1 MKTLQKKAGKPRGIW
16 HYLGV
21 GISAGLLA
29 LVVLITVM
37 AIVLPAATGSMPMT
51 ILTGS
56 MTPTY
61 PPGTLIIVQPVDPNT
76 LTIGDPI
83 TYQIE
88 SGKPDVVT
96 HRIIAV
102 TSTSD
107 GTRTFTTR
115 GDANSAADEKP
126 VLPVQ
131 VRGKVWYSIPYL
143 GWVNTVVNGE
153 SRAWLVP
160 VIAGALFLYAGYM
173 AASGLAGAIKRRR
186 SHAAATT
193 AGADPEYADAK

>member
-1 MKTLQKKAGKPRGIW
+1 MAEKPRGVL

-29 LVVLITVM
+29 LVALIAVM
-37 AIVLPAATGSMPMT
+37 AIVLPAATGSVPMT

-61 PPGTLIIVQPVDPNT
+61 PPGTLIVVQPVDPAT
-76 LTIGDPI
+76 LRIGDPI
-83 TYQIE
+83 TYQIQ
-88 SGKPDVVT
+88 SGKPAVVT

-102 TSTSD
+102 TSSSD
-107 GTRTFTTR
+107 GSRTFTTQ
-115 GDANSAADEKP
+115 GDANSAADENP

-153 SRAWLVP
+153 SRAWLIP
-160 VIAGALFLYAGYM
+160 VIAGALLLYAGYM
-173 AASGLAGAIKRRR
+173 AASGVAEAVKRRR
-186 SHAAATT
+186 SRPPAIT
-193 AGADPEYADAK
+193 ASTDAR

>member
-1 MKTLQKKAGKPRGIW
+1 MARLKKAEKPQGIW
-16 HYLGV
+16 RYLGV
-21 GISAGLLA
+21 GVSAGMLA
-29 LVVLITVM
+29 LVALIAVM
-37 AIVLPAATGSMPMT
+37 AIVLPAATGSVPMT

-61 PPGTLIIVQPVDPNT
+61 PPGTLIIVQPVDPTN
-76 LTIGDPI
+76 LRIGDPI

-88 SGKPDVVT
+88 SGKPAVVT

-102 TSTSD
+102 TSGSD
-107 GTRTFTTR
+107 GSRTFTTQ
-115 GDANSAADEKP
+115 GDANSAADENP

-153 SRAWLVP
+153 SRAWLIP

-173 AASGLAGAIKRRR
+173 AASGIAEAIKRRR
-186 SHAAATT
+186 SRAAAIMAST
-193 AGADPEYADAK
+193 DVR